1 MVLAMAED
9 ANRARDFG
17 WFLMSNSKRLVGIC
31 ERARMK
37 YRRAQTTTKAVE
49 WDSVD
54 WGHYKIV
61 VERDR
66 FPETPWLRIGVLLGA
81 LADVWF
87 RIKIC
92 VSGWISLSPASSEK
106 FLGVRART
114 QIPT

>member
-1 MVLAMAED
+1 MAED
-9 ANRARDFG
+9 ANRDMDFG
-17 WFLMSNSKRLVGIC
+17 WFLMANSKRLVGIC
-31 ERARMK
+31 ERARINV
-37 YRRAQTTTKAVE
+37 RRAQTTKVVE
-49 WDSVD
+49 WDSID

-87 RIKIC
+87 RQKIY

-106 FLGVRART
+106 FLRVRART